1 MSSVPSSLV
10 NSAAD
15 PVPGR
20 ARSRRGQV
28 LLGGTVK
35 WTLLACTLL
44 SVATTFFIVIVLAT
58 EALAFLTIESVDL
71 WEFATGGQWSPL
83 LGSEK
88 HFGIWPLV
96 SGTLLVAAV
105 AALVALPA
113 GTVTALYLSEYAP
126 TRVRNLVKPI
136 LEILAGIPTVV
147 YGFFAL
153 MVLTPSLRWIHEGI
167 DFYNALSAGIA
178 VGIMIIPIVTSISED
193 AMRAVPRSLREGGY
207 ALGGTKFDVSV
218 KVVIPAALSGIVAAF
233 LLAIA
238 RAVGETMIVALAAG
252 VLPVNIV
259 QDGVTAAVDPTRQV
273 QTMTGY
279 IVQIFLGDAEAGG
292 VEYQSSYAVAAV
304 LFIMTLILTWSGA
317 IVAKRFREV
326 YE

>member
-1 MSSVPSSLV
+1 MIQPTV
-10 NSAAD
+10 AD
-15 PVPGR
+15 PLPGR
-20 ARSRRGQV
+20 PRSRVGQFLFGGV
-28 LLGGTVK
+28 IKWILLG
-35 WTLLACTLL
+35 CTLL
-44 SVATTFFIVIVLAT
+44 SILTTLFIVIVLAT
-58 EALAFLTIESVDL
+58 EAVAFLAMESVDF
-71 WEFATGGQWSPL
+71 WEFISGGQWSPL
-83 LGSEK
+83 LGSER
-88 HFGIWPLV
+88 HFGIWPLI

-126 TRVRNLVKPI
+126 RRFRNVLKPI

-153 MVLTPSLRWIHEGI
+153 MVITPSLRWIHEGI

-207 ALGGTKFDVSV
+207 ALGGTKFDVSI
-218 KVVIPAALSGIVAAF
+218 KVVIPAALSGIIAAF

-252 VLPVNIV
+252 SLPVNMV
-259 QDGVTAAVDPTRQV
+259 NDGVAAAVDPTRQV

-304 LFIMTLILTWSGA
+304 LFIMTLALTWAGA
-317 IVAKRFREV
+317 VVSRRFREA